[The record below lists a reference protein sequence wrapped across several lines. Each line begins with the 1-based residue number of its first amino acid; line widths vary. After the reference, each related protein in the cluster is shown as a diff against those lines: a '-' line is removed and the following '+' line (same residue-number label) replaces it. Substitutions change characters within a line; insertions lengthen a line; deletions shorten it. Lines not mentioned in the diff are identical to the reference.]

1 MKRIIFFTFIT
12 LLVTAFTACEK
23 EVTTEDVSTLTY
35 YVELQLEG
43 KEEIVIPL
51 GTDFTDP
58 GFTAIEQ
65 GTEVN
70 DKVNVSGSVDTES
83 VGFYPITYTVKSE
96 DGWPT
101 IKTRNVIVYDPEA
114 SAEDL
119 SGVYAGNYAQTYFG
133 QASIT
138 KLANGFYAV
147 SDFFAGIYIYDF
159 EYAAAYVAKGYM
171 KMNSDDTF
179 EGIGV
184 SSPWGA
190 EEVQNGVYVRESQ
203 TFEYNMAGYGGLFQ
217 MVKQ

>member
-12 LLVTAFTACEK
+12 LLATAFTACEK
-23 EVTTEDVSTLTY
+23 DVTTEDVSTLTY

-43 KEEIVIPL
+43 EQEMVIPL
-51 GTDFTDP
+51 GSDYTDP
-58 GFTAIEQ
+58 GFTAVER
-65 GTEVN
+65 GTEVD
-70 DKVNVSGSVDTES
+70 DKVNVSGSVDNES
-83 VGFYPITYTVKSE
+83 VGFYPITYSVKSE
-96 DGWPT
+96 DGWST
-101 IKTRNVIVYDPEA
+101 IKTRNVIVFDPEA

-119 SGVYAGNYAQTYFG
+119 SGTYAGNYAQAYFG
-133 QASIT
+133 QATIT

-159 EYAAAYVAKGYM
+159 GYASAYVAKGYM

-179 EGIGV
+179 VGIGV

-190 EEVQNGVYVRESQ
+190 EEVQNGVFLRESQ
-203 TFEYNMAGYGGLFQ
+203 TFEYNLAGYGSLFQ